1 MAKYFDENEKIINIL
16 NKYPETIEFFI
27 NKGFDKLKNEK
38 DKETLGKLSLNL
50 ILKSKGIS
58 IEGFSQMLDD
68 FIELSRNSADI
79 TLNEKTKRTKG
90 VKVVGLL
97 PCPVR
102 VPLLEQFDAFVE
114 KHETDIQYDL
124 KAASHGLEWLKGTVR
139 NVADYNELADI
150 YLSAGFDL
158 FFDEE
163 LMGKFKKVGVFKNG
177 VKYDKFNSD
186 FENDYMSLKDPSGDY
201 SILAVVPAVFLV
213 NTQELNG
220 REIPKTWVDLLKPEF
235 EKSVSLPVSDFDLFN
250 AILLNIYKLYG
261 DEGVKKLG
269 KSLIQNLHPAQ
280 MVKSDRLTVNRPTVT
295 IMPYFFTRM
304 TKEGGAMVPVWP
316 EDGAI
321 ISPVFML
328 TKAEKLKEMESLIDF
343 LSSKAV
349 GEILSHKGFFPSVNP
364 EVENLTPR
372 DKKYLWIGWDYIY
385 NNNLQEQM
393 HHCEDLFNKASL
405 E

>member
-1 MAKYFDENEKIINIL
+1 MSKYFKINDRIETIL
-16 NKYPETIEFFI
+16 NKYPETIDFFV
-27 NKGFDKLKNEK
+27 NKGFENLKTEDGKKL
-38 DKETLGKLSLNL
+38 LGKLNL
-50 ILKSKGIS
+50 DIVLKTKSIG
-58 IEGFSQMLDD
+58 IEGFSDMLND
-68 FIELSRNSADI
+68 FIELSRNSADL
-79 TLNEKTKRTKG
+79 TLNEKTKRTNG
-90 VKVVGLL
+90 VKVIGLL

-114 KHETDIQYDL
+114 KSEYDIEYDL

-139 NVADYNELADI
+139 NESDYNNLADI

-158 FFDEE
+158 FFDEN
-163 LMGKFKKVGVFKNG
+163 LMGKFKKANVFKDA
-177 VKYDKFNSD
+177 VKYKDYNNE
-186 FENDYMSLKDPSGDY
+186 FENLRDPSGDY

-213 NTQELNG
+213 NSKELNG
-220 REIPKTWVDLLKPEF
+220 REIPKTWADLLKPEF

-280 MVKSDRLTVNRPTVT
+280 MVKSDRMTVNRPTVT

-304 TKEGGAMVPVWP
+304 TKEGGTMIPVWP

-328 TKAEKLKEMESLIDF
+328 TKREKVDKMHDLIDF
-343 LSSKAV
+343 FSSKAV

-364 EVENLTPR
+364 EVVNGTPEG
-372 DKKYLWIGWDYIY
+372 KKYLWIGWDYIY

-393 HHCEDLFNKASL
+393 HHC
-405 E
+405 

>member
-1 MAKYFDENEKIINIL
+1 
-16 NKYPETIEFFI
+16 
-27 NKGFDKLKNEK
+27 
-38 DKETLGKLSLNL
+38 
-50 ILKSKGIS
+50 
-58 IEGFSQMLDD
+58 
-68 FIELSRNSADI
+68 
-79 TLNEKTKRTKG
+79 
-90 VKVVGLL
+90 
-97 PCPVR
+97 
-102 VPLLEQFDAFVE
+102 
-114 KHETDIQYDL
+114 
-124 KAASHGLEWLKGTVR
+124 
-139 NVADYNELADI
+139 
-150 YLSAGFDL
+150 
-158 FFDEE
+158 
-163 LMGKFKKVGVFKNG
+163 
-177 VKYDKFNSD
+177 
-186 FENDYMSLKDPSGDY
+186 
-201 SILAVVPAVFLV
+201 
-213 NTQELNG
+213 
-220 REIPKTWVDLLKPEF
+220 
-235 EKSVSLPVSDFDLFN
+235 
-250 AILLNIYKLYG
+250 
-261 DEGVKKLG
+261 
-269 KSLIQNLHPAQ
+269 

-349 GEILSHKGFFPSVNP
+349 GEILSHKGFFPSVSP